1 MLVCGPVTDVTLG
14 MPQTANP
21 GSELL
26 ASARAQLDGAAKV
39 LGLDPGVHR
48 YLAAPERTLIVT
60 LPVYRD
66 DGTLEVFTGYRVQ
79 HSTARGPGKGGI
91 RFHQAVTLEEVQGL
105 AMLMS
110 WKCAVTDLPL
120 GGAKGGVAFDPREYS
135 EKEIQRLTKRYTAA
149 ILPIIGP
156 ERDIPAPDVNTD
168 ARHMAWIVDTVT
180 MMTGSHSPEVVTG
193 KPIELGGSRGRT
205 EATGRGVAFVTLEV
219 LRRMGRSP
227 EQARVA
233 VQGFGNVG
241 SFAALAL
248 AEAGAKI
255 VALSDISGGYASA
268 KGFDIPQ
275 AIEHARRD
283 PKRTLEGLAGA
294 SRISN
299 AELLA
304 SDVDVLIPAALEG
317 QITGANAREIR
328 APIIVEG
335 ANGPI
340 TADADRM
347 LADRGVTIVPDIL
360 ANAGGV
366 VVSYFE
372 WVQSR
377 AQFYWELDE
386 VERRLEIYM
395 RRAIDLVLAKAKVYD
410 CTPRE
415 AAFIVAVE
423 RVASAL
429 DKRGIFP

>member
-1 MLVCGPVTDVTLG
+1 M
-14 MPQTANP
+14 A
-21 GSELL
+21 
-26 ASARAQLDGAAKV
+26 
-39 LGLDPGVHR
+39 
-48 YLAAPERTLIVT
+48 
-60 LPVYRD
+60 LPVHRD
-66 DGTLEVFTGYRVQ
+66 DGSLEVFTGYRVQ

-91 RFHQAVTLEEVQGL
+91 RFHPSVTLDEVKGL

-110 WKCAVTDLPL
+110 WKCAVTDIPL
-120 GGAKGGVAFDPREYS
+120 GGAKGGVAFDPRGMS
-135 EKEIQRLTKRYTAA
+135 EREIQRLTKRYTAA

-156 ERDIPAPDVNTD
+156 ETDIPAPDVNTD

-180 MMTGSHSPEVVTG
+180 MMTGRHSPEVVTG
-193 KPIELGGSRGRT
+193 KPIELGGSRGRH

-219 LRRMGRSP
+219 LKRLGRAPDST
-227 EQARVA
+227 RVA

-241 SFAALAL
+241 SIAALAL
-248 AEAGAKI
+248 AEAGCKV
-255 VALSDISGGYASA
+255 VAISDVSGGYAA
-268 KGFDIPQ
+268 TDGFDVRR
-275 AIEHARRD
+275 AMEHAQRNPQRA
-283 PKRTLEGLAGA
+283 LEGLPGA
-294 SRISN
+294 RRISN

-304 SDVDVLIPAALEG
+304 SEVDVLIPAALEG
-317 QITGANAREIR
+317 QITAANAHEVR
-328 APIIVEG
+328 AAIIVEG
-335 ANGPI
+335 ANGPL
-340 TADADRM
+340 TAEADRA
-347 LADRGVTIVPDIL
+347 LAARGVTIVPDIL

-395 RRAIDLVLAKAKVYD
+395 RRAMDLVLAKAQVYD
-410 CTPRE
+410 CTPRQ